1 MHARRQQGRKTLVQ
15 RRLVKRTTRHSRS
28 GGPPAPNRSGAAV
41 SCKPK
46 IDQEVRNV
54 VSLLCT
60 PAANSGGN
68 PSPKEVPTRR
78 PSDLREAEDRLHPT
92 EVEQPCLANRR
103 STKKSEMLLVSY
115 ARPPPT
121 GEENPRPKKTGQTD
135 HPTLAKRRTACAQQK
150 WSSRVLQTEDR
161 PRSPKCC

>member
-1 MHARRQQGRKTLVQ
+1 MHARRQQRRKPLAQ
-15 RRLVKRTTRHSRS
+15 RSPYTPPFRPSRS

-60 PAANSGGN
+60 PAANRGGK
-68 PSPKEVPTRR
+68 PSSKEDWSNGPPDT
-78 PSDLREAEDRLHPT
+78 REAEDRLRPT

-121 GEENPRPKKTGQTD
+121 AEETPRPKKSL
-135 HPTLAKRRTACAQQK
+135 HAALPTFAKRRTACTQQK